1 MQSSLGEQMKVL
13 VVGGGGREHALA
25 WKLRQS
31 AGVTEVLVAPG
42 NAGTATEPG
51 LRNVNVAADDCAGL
65 LALAQREAVDFT
77 LVGPELPLVAGLV
90 DDFTAAGMP
99 CFGPSKAAAQLEG
112 SKAFSKD
119 FLQRH
124 GIPTAAHATFT
135 DVDAASDYVRNQGT
149 PIVIKAD
156 GLAAGKGVVVATDEA
171 QALAAVNDMLSG
183 DVFGEA
189 GHKGVIEEF
198 LQGEEASFIC
208 LCDGV
213 NAIPFA
219 SSQDHKARDDGD
231 KGPNTGGMGAYSPAP
246 VVTSDVHVTV
256 MREVIEPT
264 LAGMAKDGAPYV
276 GFLYAGL
283 MINGEGR
290 PKVIEFNCRFGD
302 PEAQPVM
309 MRLRSDLLHACQAAV
324 AGKLA
329 DVQLQFDPRVA
340 LGVVMA
346 AGGYP
351 GRYES
356 DDVISGLDKELADTK
371 VFHAGTRQQ
380 QSEIVTA
387 GGRVLCVV
395 GLGEDVA
402 LAQAR
407 AYERLDL
414 IGWRNR
420 YFRKDIGHRAIDRH

>member
-1 MQSSLGEQMKVL
+1 MKVL
-13 VVGGGGREHALA
+13 VIGGGGREHALA
-25 WKLRQS
+25 WKLKQS
-31 AGVTEVLVAPG
+31 AGVEEVLVAPG
-42 NAGTATEPG
+42 NAGTANEPG
-51 LRNVNVAADDCAGL
+51 LRNVDVSADDSQGL
-65 LALAQREAVDFT
+65 LAMAQREGIGFT
-77 LVGPELPLVAGLV
+77 VVGPEVPLVAGLV
-90 DDFTAAGMP
+90 DDFKAAGLT

-124 GIPTAAHATFT
+124 KIPTAAHATFT
-135 DVDAASDYVRNQGT
+135 DEQAASDYVRAQGA
-149 PIVIKAD
+149 PIVVKAD
-156 GLAAGKGVVVATDEA
+156 GLAAGKGVVVAATEDE
-171 QALAAVNDMLSG
+171 ALAAVSDMLAG
-183 DVFGEA
+183 NAFGEA
-189 GHKGVIEEF
+189 GHKVVIEEF

-208 LCDGV
+208 LCDGAT
-213 NAIPFA
+213 AIPFA

-246 VVTSDVHVTV
+246 VVTAEVHENV
-256 MREVIEPT
+256 MRQVIEPT
-264 LAGMAKDGAPYV
+264 LAGMAKDGMPYV

-283 MINGEGR
+283 MIDAEGQ

-309 MRLRSDLLHACQAAV
+309 MRLQSDLLQACQAAV
-324 AGKLA
+324 AGRLA
-329 DVQLQFDPRVA
+329 ESQLHFDPRVA

-351 GRYES
+351 QQYDRG
-356 DDVISGLDKELADTK
+356 DVISGLDKELADTK
-371 VFHAGTRQQ
+371 IFHAGTRMQDG
-380 QSEIVTA
+380 EVVTE

-395 GLGEDVA
+395 GLGDNAA

-407 AYERLDL
+407 AYERVDL

-420 YFRKDIGHRAIDRH
+420 YFRKDIGHRAIERE

>member
-1 MQSSLGEQMKVL
+1 MKVL
-13 VVGGGGREHALA
+13 VIGNGGREHALA
-25 WKLRQS
+25 WKLKQS
-31 AGVTEVLVAPG
+31 AGVEEVLVAPG

-51 LRNVNVAADDCAGL
+51 LRNVDVAVDDCSGL
-65 LALAQREAVDFT
+65 LDLARREAVDFT
-77 LVGPELPLVAGLV
+77 VVGPELPLVAGIV
-90 DDFTAAGMP
+90 DDFVAAGLA
-99 CFGPSKAAAQLEG
+99 CFGPTKAAAQLEG
-112 SKAFSKD
+112 SKAFSKE

-135 DVDAASDYVRNQGT
+135 DVKQAGDYVRAQGV

-156 GLAAGKGVVVATDEA
+156 GLAAGKGVVVAVDEA
-171 QALAAVNDMLSG
+171 QALVAVNDMLAG
-183 DVFGEA
+183 NAFGEA
-189 GHKGVIEEF
+189 GHKVVIEEF

-213 NAIPFA
+213 HGIPFA

-246 VVTSDVHVTV
+246 VVTSEVHAAV

-264 LAGMAKDGAPYV
+264 LAGMAKDGMPYT

-283 MINGEGR
+283 MIDTEGR

-309 MRLRSDLLHACQAAV
+309 MRLQSDLLHACQAAV
-324 AGKLA
+324 AGTLA

-351 GRYES
+351 GQYEGG
-356 DDVISGLDKELADTK
+356 DVITGLDKNLADTK
-371 VFHAGTRQQ
+371 VFHAGTREEQAD
-380 QSEIVTA
+380 IVTA

-407 AYERLDL
+407 AYERVDL

-420 YFRKDIGHRAIDRH
+420 YFRKDIGYRAIDRH

>member
-124 GIPTAAHATFT
+124 RIPTAAHATFT

-183 DVFGEA
+183 NVFGEA
-189 GHKGVIEEF
+189 GHKVVIEEF

-246 VVTSDVHVTV
+246 VVTPDVHATV

-420 YFRKDIGHRAIDRH
+420 YFRNDIGHRAIDRH

>member
-1 MQSSLGEQMKVL
+1 MKVL

-51 LRNVNVAADDCAGL
+51 LRNVNVAADDCPGL

-119 FLQRH
+119 FLQRY

-183 DVFGEA
+183 NVFGEA
-189 GHKGVIEEF
+189 GHKVVIEEF
-198 LQGEEASFIC
+198 LPGEEASFIC

-246 VVTSDVHVTV
+246 VVTPDVHVAV

-356 DDVISGLDKELADTK
+356 GDVISGLGKELADTK

-420 YFRKDIGHRAIDRH
+420 YYRKDIGHRAIDRD